1 MFCKVV
7 SILTPFHLIQLKVF
21 IPKKRKLITSY
32 NFFIYSNVSFAFTEL
47 IMVFLGLMS
56 PSQPVQSHLYTS
68 EYCCGFI
75 DVCVGIWFRG
85 LIKLTFFL
93 GNSNNSMAMVKLIN
107 LLLRIHN
114 TQEKDSYIVLKVQGL
129 VETVL

>member
-1 MFCKVV
+1 MYVWV
-7 SILTPFHLIQLKVF
+7 S
-21 IPKKRKLITSY
+21 
-32 NFFIYSNVSFAFTEL
+32 
-47 IMVFLGLMS
+47 
-56 PSQPVQSHLYTS
+56 
-68 EYCCGFI
+68 GFV
-75 DVCVGIWFRG
+75 D

-129 VETVL
+129 VETVLYITTTEEDIGHHNQIWNYL